1 MPQEEE
7 AKTKYIALR
16 ILSKILNALVT
27 ILTYITKL
35 VDGFMF
41 LIGKPFEALM
51 NGVGGV
57 APLSYVYLVALGF
70 LVACLYGIIQWVI
83 NQIFSGT
90 LSKSGCALSHTV
102 FVTSIVSWL
111 VLLWLFAVFA
121 R

>member
-1 MPQEEE
+1 MQQEE

-27 ILTYITKL
+27 IISYITKM
-35 VDGFMF
+35 VDSFMF
-41 LIGKPFEALM
+41 LIGQPFEELM

-70 LVACLYGIIQWVI
+70 FVAFLYGVMRWVI
-83 NQIFSGT
+83 NKIFSET
-90 LSKSGCALSHTV
+90 PGCALSHTV
-102 FVTSIVSWL
+102 FVTSIVYWL